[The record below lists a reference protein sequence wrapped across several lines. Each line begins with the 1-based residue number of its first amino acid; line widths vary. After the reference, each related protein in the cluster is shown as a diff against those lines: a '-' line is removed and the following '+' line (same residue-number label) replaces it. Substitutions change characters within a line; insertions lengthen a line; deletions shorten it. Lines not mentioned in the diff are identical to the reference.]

1 MAQPYP
7 AAPVVAVGVIL
18 LEGER
23 VLLVRRAHPP
33 AAGRWSVPGGRVEL
47 GESLEEAAA
56 RELREETGLGAT
68 LGPPVV
74 LLDRVV
80 RDAAGR
86 VAFHYVIVDFLG
98 TAPVGTPRAASDALA
113 ARFVPLAEV
122 AALPTTHGL
131 REAVAHAVAVRD
143 GRATGP
149 LRQTDR

>member
-1 MAQPYP
+1 MSHAYP
-7 AAPVVAVGVIL
+7 AAPAVAVGVIL
-18 LEGER
+18 LDGDR
-23 VLLVRRAHPP
+23 VLLVQRAHAP

-56 RELREETGLGAT
+56 RELLEETGLRVT

-98 TAPVGTPRAASDALA
+98 SDPVGTPRAASDALA
-113 ARFVPLAEV
+113 ARFVPLTEV
-122 AALPTTHGL
+122 AALDTTHGL
-131 REAVAHAVAVRD
+131 PAAVTHAVAVRD
-143 GRATGP
+143 GRATTP

>member
-1 MAQPYP
+1 MGRAFPQ
-7 AAPVVAVGVIL
+7 APVVAVGVIL
-18 LEGER
+18 LDGDR

-56 RELREETGLGAT
+56 RELLEETGLRAT

-80 RDAAGR
+80 READGR
-86 VAFHYVIVDFLG
+86 IAYHYAIVDFLG
-98 TAPVGTPRAASDALA
+98 SAPVGTLGAATDALE
-113 ARFVPLAEV
+113 ARFVALDAI
-122 AALPTTHGL
+122 AALDTTHGL
-131 REAVAHAVAVRD
+131 AAAVTHAVAVRD
-143 GRATGP
+143 GRAAGP

>member
-1 MAQPYP
+1 MGRGYP

-18 LEGER
+18 FDGDR

-56 RELREETGLGAT
+56 RELLEETGLRAT

-80 RDAAGR
+80 RDAAGQ
-86 VAFHYVIVDFLG
+86 VAYHYAIVDFLG
-98 TAPVGTPRAASDALA
+98 TAPVGEVRAASDALE
-113 ARFVPLAEV
+113 ARFVALAEV
-122 AALPTTHGL
+122 AALATTHGL
-131 REAVAHAVAVRD
+131 LAAVAHAAAVRD

>member
-1 MAQPYP
+1 VSHAYP
-7 AAPVVAVGVIL
+7 AAPAVAVGVIL
-18 LEGER
+18 LDGDQ
-23 VLLVRRAHPP
+23 VLLVQRAHPP

-56 RELREETGLGAT
+56 RELLEETGLRAT

-80 RDAAGR
+80 RDADGR
-86 VAFHYVIVDFLG
+86 VAYHYAIVDFLG
-98 TAPVGTPRAASDALA
+98 TDPVGTVRAASDARG

-122 AALPTTHGL
+122 TALETTHGL
-131 REAVAHAVAVRD
+131 AAAVAHAVAVRD
-143 GRATGP
+143 GRAAGP